1 MGGRTAG
8 EETTTTGKLE
18 IERKFDVG
26 PDFTVPDL
34 LGVAGVASVT
44 DVEEIDLAATYH
56 DTADLRLL
64 RSRVT
69 LRRRTGGPDAGWHVK
84 LPGPAGAR
92 TELHQ
97 PLGRAVKTPPA
108 AVLAPVLGLV
118 GTRPVGPVA
127 TIETHR
133 VVRRIADAEGRVL
146 AEVADDAVTG
156 AALAARAGAPVTIT
170 AWREIEVELVDGD
183 ASVLDAVAQVLC
195 TAGARSSA
203 SASKVGQVL
212 APRLASGPHGDE
224 HGDQNG
230 GRGKRKCRTAGDVVL
245 AAVGAQVVALGE
257 ADLAVRSGVPEG
269 VHDFRVACRR
279 LRSIF
284 AEFRPVLAREQTDPI
299 RAELQWAGQELS
311 GTRDGEV
318 ALEHL
323 RAMVAEQPGELVL
336 GPVAA
341 RLQQAEIADRVAG
354 EEHARGTLADR
365 RYLRLVDALQDL
377 LAEPALT
384 DLADAPATRV
394 FPAIARHSGR
404 RLRRAVRAARKA
416 SGPARHLALHEVRK
430 AAKRVRY
437 TAEVVAPVLGG
448 ETKKL
453 RRRMKWVQTVLGDA
467 QDTVATRAWCTRLG
481 LAAQAAGENPWTYGR
496 LHALEEVRAE
506 QSEEAF
512 WARWPALSSTLKA
525 ATR

>member
-1 MGGRTAG
+1 MAG
-8 EETTTTGKLE
+8 HLE

-26 PDFTVPDL
+26 PDFAVPDL
-34 LGVAGVASVT
+34 VGVAGVASVA

-56 DTADLRLL
+56 DSADLRLL

-69 LRRRTGGPDAGWHVK
+69 LRRRTGGADAGWHVK
-84 LPGPAGAR
+84 LPGPDGAR

-97 PLGRAVKTPPA
+97 PLGRAVKAPPV
-108 AVLAPVLGLV
+108 AVLAPVRGLI

-133 VVRRIADAEGRVL
+133 VVRRLADAEGRVL

-156 AALAARAGAPVTIT
+156 AALATTAGAPVTIT

-183 ASVLDAVAQVLC
+183 RSVLDAVAEALC
-195 TAGARSSA
+195 GAGARPSA

-212 APRLASGPHGDE
+212 ASRLADAAPPADE
-224 HGDQNG
+224 
-230 GRGKRKCRTAGDVVL
+230 RGKKRRTAGDVVL
-245 AAVGAQVVALGE
+245 AAVRAQVVVLGE
-257 ADLAVRSGVPEG
+257 ADLAVRAGGPEG

-284 AEFRPVLAREQTDPI
+284 AEFRPVLLREQTDPI

-311 GTRDGEV
+311 ATRDGEV

-323 RAMVAEQPGELVL
+323 RALVADQPVELVL

-341 RLQQAEIADRVAG
+341 RLQQAEIADSVAG
-354 EEHARGTLADR
+354 VEHAHGTLTDR
-365 RYLRLVDALQDL
+365 RYLRLIDALHDL
-377 LAEPALT
+377 LAAPQLT
-384 DLADAPATRV
+384 DLAAEPATRV
-394 FPAIARHSGR
+394 FPDAVRHSGK
-404 RLRRAVRAARKA
+404 RLRRAVRTAETA
-416 SGPARHLALHEVRK
+416 SGPARHLAMHEVRK

-437 TAEVVAPVLGG
+437 TAEVAGPVLGG
-448 ETKKL
+448 RAKKL
-453 RRRMKWVQTVLGDA
+453 KHRMKWVQTVLGDA
-467 QDTVATRAWCTRLG
+467 QDTVVTRAWCTRLG
-481 LAAQAAGENPWTYGR
+481 LAAEAAGENAWTYGR
-496 LHALEEVRAE
+496 LHALEEIRAE
-506 QSEEAF
+506 RAEEAF
-512 WARWPALSSTLKA
+512 WAGWPATAKTLKA

>member
-1 MGGRTAG
+1 MGVRRAG
-8 EETTTTGKLE
+8 EETTTDGHLE

-26 PDFTVPDL
+26 PDFSVPDL
-34 LGVAGVASVT
+34 VGVAGVASVA

-69 LRRRTGGPDAGWHVK
+69 LRRRTGGTDAGWHVK
-84 LPGPAGAR
+84 LPGSAGAR

-97 PLGRAVKTPPA
+97 PLGRAVQSPPA
-108 AVLAPVLGLV
+108 AVLAPVLGLI

-133 VVRRIADAEGRVL
+133 VVRRLADAEGRVL

-156 AALAARAGAPVTIT
+156 AALAAAAGAPVTVT

-183 ASVLDAVAQVLC
+183 RSVLDAVAEALC
-195 TAGARSSA
+195 AAGANSSA

-212 APRLASGPHGDE
+212 AARLATTVPQGDGADGP
-224 HGDQNG
+224 
-230 GRGKRKCRTAGDVVL
+230 GKKLQRTAGEVVL

-257 ADLAVRSGVPEG
+257 ADLAARTGGSEG

-284 AEFRPVLAREQTDPI
+284 AEFRSVLPRVQTDPI

-311 GTRDGEV
+311 ATRDGEV

-323 RAMVAEQPGELVL
+323 RGLVKDQPVELVL

-341 RLQQAEIADRVAG
+341 RLQQAEIADGVAG
-354 EEHARGTLADR
+354 EEHARGTLSDP

-377 LAEPALT
+377 LAAPPLTDVAGEPAT
-384 DLADAPATRV
+384 QVFRDAV
-394 FPAIARHSGR
+394 QHSGR
-404 RLRRAVRAARKA
+404 RLRRAVRAAQNA
-416 SGPARHLALHEVRK
+416 SGPARHLAMHEVRK

-437 TAEVVAPVLGG
+437 TAEVVSPVLGG
-448 ETKKL
+448 RAKKL
-453 RRRMKWVQTVLGDA
+453 KHRTKWVQTVLGEA
-467 QDTVATRAWCTRLG
+467 QDTVITRGWCTRLG
-481 LAAQAAGENPWTYGR
+481 LAAQAAGENSWTYGR

-506 QSEEAF
+506 RAEEAF
-512 WARWPALSSTLKA
+512 WVGWPATSKTLKA